1 MLKTGNM
8 STLNS
13 LEDINLAKK
22 LLKLHP
28 WFDMARFTRS
38 GGEANA
44 VAIRIARASTKKNKI
59 AICGYHGWHDWYLA
73 ANLKNKKN
81 LEDSL
86 MKGLKYSGVPKNL
99 INTVFP
105 FKYNDFEGLKS
116 LIKNNPEIGII
127 KMEVSEILDQKIIF
141 KESKRF
147 NTKKIILIFDEC
159 TSGFSETF
167 GGLHKNIKLNLIC
180 VFLAKH

>member
-1 MLKTGNM
+1 
-8 STLNS
+8 
-13 LEDINLAKK
+13 
-22 LLKLHP
+22 
-28 WFDMARFTRS
+28 MARFTRS

-81 LEDSL
+81 LEDGL

-127 KMEVSEILDQKIIF
+127 KMEVSRNFGPENNFLKKVKDLTRKKKNYINIRRMHLRFQGNIWRTSQKI
-141 KESKRF
+141 
-147 NTKKIILIFDEC
+147 
-159 TSGFSETF
+159 
-167 GGLHKNIKLNLIC
+167 
-180 VFLAKH
+180 